1 MVSVGATMGAV
12 QGTQSKDVAP
22 VVKRRVQLAATPIG
36 PPLPQMLQS
45 YHTSVIVD
53 DMEFSFSGRGIDQLR
68 GTQSHVPFSGKPT
81 VIDMGYTK
89 IPRREM
95 VKYLRPHFGP
105 GTYDL
110 LRKNCNS
117 FTDCCLT
124 FLLDRRLDEKYR
136 TMEKIGA
143 VTDQHMA
150 VVRLFTGGGYR
161 PNPRSQDFQS
171 CRVVERIREKRGPG
185 SHQMAERAGDRPATR
200 PGSHQAAERAQER
213 RGAGEGRSR

>member
-1 MVSVGATMGAV
+1 
-12 QGTQSKDVAP
+12 
-22 VVKRRVQLAATPIG
+22 VQLAATPIG

-45 YHTSVIVD
+45 YHTSVIID

-68 GTQSHVPFSGKPT
+68 GTQSHIPFSGKPEVT
-81 VIDMGYTK
+81 DLGYTK
-89 IPRREM
+89 LPRREM
-95 VKYLRPHFGP
+95 VKYLRPHFMP

-124 FLLDRRLDEKYR
+124 FLLDIRLDERYR

-143 VTDQHMA
+143 VTDEHMA

-161 PNPRSQDFQS
+161 PNPRSQDFKS
-171 CRVVERIREKRGPG
+171 CKVVERIQEKRRPG
-185 SHQMAERAGDRPATR
+185 LHPKAER
-200 PGSHQAAERAQER
+200 SEER
-213 RGAGEGRSR
+213 RRAGERRSR